1 MGRVSCFHF
10 FLVFWDID
18 KVQGKK
24 IRVLI
29 SKVGLDGH
37 DRGAKLVANSL
48 KNAGME
54 VIYLGLRQTAGQI
67 ASAAIQEDVDYIGLS
82 FLAGDHLTFVP
93 KVIQKL
99 KENGG
104 EKIKIIIGGIISKE
118 HLPKLLDMGVKQ
130 VFLPGTPLSAIE
142 YFIKDNR

>member
-1 MGRVSCFHF
+1 MK
-10 FLVFWDID
+10 D
-18 KVQGKK
+18 KK

-48 KNAGME
+48 RNAGMD

-130 VFLPGTPLSAIE
+130 VFLPGTPLSEIE
-142 YFIKDNR
+142 RFIKEKR

>member
-1 MGRVSCFHF
+1 MPGE
-10 FLVFWDID
+10 
-18 KVQGKK
+18 K

-48 KNAGME
+48 RNAGMD

-82 FLAGDHLTFVP
+82 FLAGDHLTLVP

-104 EKIKIIIGGIISKE
+104 EEIKIIIGGIISKE
-118 HLPKLLDMGVKQ
+118 HLPRLLGMGVKQ

-142 YFIKDNR
+142 NFIKEKR

>member
-1 MGRVSCFHF
+1 MP
-10 FLVFWDID
+10 D
-18 KVQGKK
+18 KQ

-29 SKVGLDGH
+29 SKIGLDGH
-37 DRGAKLVANSL
+37 DRGAKLVADSL

-67 ASAAIQEDVDYIGLS
+67 ASAAIQEEVNYIGLS
-82 FLAGDHLTFVP
+82 FLAGDHLTLIP

-99 KENGG
+99 KETGG
-104 EKIKIIIGGIISKE
+104 AEIKIIVGGIISKE
-118 HLPKLLDMGVKQ
+118 HLPKLLEMGVTQ

-142 YFIKDNR
+142 HFIKEKR